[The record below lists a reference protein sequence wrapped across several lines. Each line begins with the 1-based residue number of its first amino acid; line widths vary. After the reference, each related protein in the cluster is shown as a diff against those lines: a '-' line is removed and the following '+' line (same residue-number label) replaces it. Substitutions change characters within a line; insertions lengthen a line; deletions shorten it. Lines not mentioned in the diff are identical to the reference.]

1 MRDWLEIFVPGRVCL
16 FGEHSDWAGE
26 YRRLNSDIEKGY
38 TLITGTNQGI
48 YARVRRHPEKLIL
61 RSTLPDGRV
70 MGPVEV
76 PMDKESLLREAEVGG
91 FFSYACGVA
100 YQVMTHYYVGGL
112 EIDNY
117 KTTLPIKKG
126 LSSSAAICVLVA
138 RAFNKIYDL
147 KMTIRGEMESA
158 YQGELR
164 TPSRCGRMDQGCA
177 YGNRPIMMIFDRELI
192 TIREL
197 SPHKNIH
204 LLIVDLHGEK
214 DTQEILNRLN
224 RCYPFAENDI
234 EKNVHHYLGPVNK
247 QILLEAMDALS
258 SGDAEELGR
267 LMNKAQECFDRFM
280 TPACPGQLT
289 APKLH
294 SVLSHEPIKHYIWGG
309 KGVGSQGDGCAQFV
323 CKDEASRQQVNDI
336 LQHDFEVDCFNLDIV
351 AARKVR
357 KALIPAA
364 GYGTRLFPATK
375 VIKKE
380 LFPIIDEDGIAKPVI
395 LAIVEEALRAG
406 IEEVCIVVQH
416 GDESLFDELFNAP
429 ISSEHFNKLPPQYR
443 DYYEYLL
450 DIGKRISIIP
460 QKTQEGFGH
469 AVWCAREW
477 IGSEPFFLMLGDH
490 LYKSTTGVPCAQ
502 QLLDKYEMYQ
512 TNIVAVEITPESE
525 VSKYGTVAGVWHDHD
540 DTILNITAFAEK
552 PTVDYAQTNLRV
564 PGLKDNE
571 YLCVFGQYVL
581 QPEVFELLED
591 NIVNNVREYG
601 EFQLTSVL
609 DKLRRQFG
617 FLAYMTK
624 GRRFDTGLPGAYRE
638 TIHDFPVSIQHGER

>member
-1 MRDWLEIFVPGRVCL
+1 MRDWLELFIPGRVCL

-26 YRRLNSDIEKGY
+26 YRRLNPDIEKGY
-38 TLITGTNQGI
+38 TIITGTNQGI
-48 YARVRRHPEKLIL
+48 YARVRRHPDKLII
-61 RSTLPDGRV
+61 RSTLPDGRI
-70 MGPVEV
+70 MGPIEID
-76 PMDKESLLREAEVGG
+76 MNKESLLREAETGG
-91 FFSYACGVA
+91 FFSYSAGVA
-100 YQVMTHYYVGGL
+100 YQILTHYYVGGL

-147 KMTIRGEMESA
+147 KMTVRGEMETA

-177 YGNRPIMMIFDRELI
+177 FGNRPILMIFDRELI
-192 TIREL
+192 SINEL
-197 SPHKNIH
+197 SPKQNIYM
-204 LLIVDLHGEK
+204 LIVDLHGEK

-224 RCYPFAENDI
+224 RCYPYPENEI
-234 EKNVHHYLGPVNK
+234 EKGVHHYLGPVNK
-247 QILLEAMDALS
+247 QIVTEAIEALNK
-258 SGDAEELGR
+258 GDAENLGR
-267 LMNKAQECFDRFM
+267 LMMKAQELFDRYM
-280 TPACPGQLT
+280 IPACPSQLR

-294 SVLSHEPIKHYIWGG
+294 SVLQSEKIKPYIWGG

-323 CKDEASRQQVNDI
+323 CKDTQAREKVKEI
-336 LQHDFEVDCFNLDIV
+336 LEKEFNVECFNLDIV
-351 AARKVR
+351 ASRKVR
-357 KALIPAA
+357 KAVIPAA

-406 IEEVCIVVQH
+406 IEEVCIIVQK
-416 GDESLFDELFNAP
+416 GDEPLFDEFFNGP

-450 DIGKRISIIP
+450 EIGKRISIIP
-460 QKTQEGFGH
+460 QERQEGFGH

-477 IGSEPFFLMLGDH
+477 VGSEPFFLMLGDH
-490 LYKSTTGVPCAQ
+490 LYKSTTNIPCAQ
-502 QLLDKYEMYQ
+502 QLLDKYETYQ
-512 TNIVAVEITPESE
+512 TNIVAVEVTPESE
-525 VSKYGTVAGVWHDHD
+525 VSKYGCVTGVWHDND
-540 DTILNITAFAEK
+540 ETILNITEFAEK
-552 PTVDYAQTNLRV
+552 PTIDYARTNLRV
-564 PGLKDNE
+564 PGLKEKE

-581 QPEVFELLED
+581 QPEVMELLED
-591 NIVNNVREYG
+591 NIVNNVREQG

-609 DKLRRQFG
+609 DKLRQRTS
-617 FLAYMTK
+617 FLAYLTR
-624 GRRFDTGLPGAYRE
+624 GRRFDTGLPGTYKE
-638 TIHDFPVSIQHGER
+638 TVQHFSSPIKE